1 MFDKKPFCNNSLEW
15 LGQMSSIQIPNCN
28 VKDLYDYL
36 KSKKIEVPI
45 IEWEHRKILR
55 ISIQAYNNEED
66 INRLIK
72 YLKLYFN

>member
-1 MFDKKPFCNNSLEW
+1 
-15 LGQMSSIQIPNCN
+15 MSSIQIPNCN
-28 VKDLYDYL
+28 VKDLYNYL

-45 IEWEHRKILR
+45 IEWENMKILR